1 LHRRGFSGTK
11 KFSRGFIN
19 LVKGYESLSRPW
31 CCRNGGLLRDSAL
44 LMMPF
49 CRHLVVCCFP
59 MMVTFMQIT
68 LQTVYLAAREVI
80 KTKNRMEVMPQYT
93 SIYPCSG
100 QKMPDP

>member
-1 LHRRGFSGTK
+1 
-11 KFSRGFIN
+11 
-19 LVKGYESLSRPW
+19 
-31 CCRNGGLLRDSAL
+31 
-44 LMMPF
+44 
-49 CRHLVVCCFP
+49 

-80 KTKNRMEVMPQYT
+80 KTKNRMEVMPQDT